1 MYVLRCV
8 AADDGDAVVGF
19 WPLQTQCQPII
30 CRAAAG
36 NLSWSSLSSCKASM
50 SAWWSASQF
59 CTWGRRTLR
68 ELTFQVAIF
77 MMFPCVLLGGKA
89 ADWRLWAWAVLYS
102 GLVYFSIWADSGR
115 PSES

>member
-1 MYVLRCV
+1 
-8 AADDGDAVVGF
+8 
-19 WPLQTQCQPII
+19 
-30 CRAAAG
+30 
-36 NLSWSSLSSCKASM
+36 M

-89 ADWRLWAWAVLYS
+89 ADYACGNGRYCIADWFIFRYGLIVAGRLKADVS
-102 GLVYFSIWADSGR
+102 DGLDIVMWNNLFIRLGL
-115 PSES
+115 

>member
-1 MYVLRCV
+1 
-8 AADDGDAVVGF
+8 
-19 WPLQTQCQPII
+19 
-30 CRAAAG
+30 
-36 NLSWSSLSSCKASM
+36 M

-89 ADWRLWAWAVLYS
+89 ADCAC
-102 GLVYFSIWADSGR
+102 GHGR
-115 PSES
+115 IV

>member
-1 MYVLRCV
+1 
-8 AADDGDAVVGF
+8 
-19 WPLQTQCQPII
+19 
-30 CRAAAG
+30 
-36 NLSWSSLSSCKASM
+36 M

-89 ADWRLWAWAVLYS
+89 ADCACGNGRYCIADWFIFRYGLKVTGRLKADVS
-102 GLVYFSIWADSGR
+102 DGLDVAMWNNLFMLLGL
-115 PSES
+115 